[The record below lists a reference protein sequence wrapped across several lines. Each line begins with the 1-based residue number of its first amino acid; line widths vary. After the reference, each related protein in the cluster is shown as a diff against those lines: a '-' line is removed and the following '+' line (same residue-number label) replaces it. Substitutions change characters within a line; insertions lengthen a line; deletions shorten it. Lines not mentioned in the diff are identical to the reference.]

1 MAIATHV
8 NTEGELESRETLE
21 EEQQDFDEITQPFN
35 PEKIKVRTV
44 PILVDQVV
52 SRINHNEIDL
62 APEFQRLA
70 GIWDKQRKSRLIES
84 LLLRI
89 PIPVFYVAAD
99 EDDVWSMVDGVQR
112 TSTVF
117 DFVSGLFPLSR
128 LEYLTYLNG
137 RHHDD
142 LPRKMQRRIGE
153 TQFVVHV
160 IDPGTP
166 KEVMFNIFLRLN
178 TGGKP
183 LNGQEIR
190 HALHAGPVRDYLPE
204 LADTE
209 AFLNATSGTI
219 SKSRMEDRE
228 LVLRFLAF
236 YVEPWEEYSTNDLD
250 GYLGAVM
257 NKINGMDDPSTRFAR

>member
-1 MAIATHV
+1 MAIATQI
-8 NTEGELESRETLE
+8 NSETAEELQPTLE
-21 EEQQDFDEITQPFN
+21 AEQEDLDEITQPFN
-35 PEKIKVRTV
+35 PEEIKVRTV

-52 SRINHNEIDL
+52 SRITHGEIDL

-70 GIWDKQRKSRLIES
+70 GIWDAQRKSRLIES

-99 EDDVWSMVDGVQR
+99 EDDVWSVVDGVQR
-112 TSTVF
+112 TTTIF
-117 DFVSGLFPLSR
+117 DFVSGQFPLSR
-128 LEYLTYLNG
+128 LQYLTHLEGN
-137 RHHDD
+137 RHDD

-160 IDPGTP
+160 IDTGTP

-190 HALHAGPVRDYLPE
+190 HALHAGPVRDYLPK
-204 LADTE
+204 LANTE
-209 AFLNATSGTI
+209 AFLNCYLRYDQQGQNGRSGAC
-219 SKSRMEDRE
+219 SS
-228 LVLRFLAF
+228 VPCFLHRT
-236 YVEPWEEYSTNDLD
+236 V
-250 GYLGAVM
+250 G
-257 NKINGMDDPSTRFAR
+257 KILYE